1 MDEKELAKKIYN
13 ELIVDSKS
21 PDFIA
26 EAIKPEYDGDYN
38 NYDINKLKEEA
49 QKLGFN
55 IFLKEELKRKVYQQE
70 KGETIFATFKD
81 INEL

>member
-1 MDEKELAKKIYN
+1 MNEKELAKKIYN

-26 EAIKPEYDGDYN
+26 EAIKPKYDSDYN

-70 KGETIFATFKD
+70 KGETIIATFKS
-81 INEL
+81 INDL

>member
-1 MDEKELAKKIYN
+1 MDEKEIAKKIYN

-21 PDFIA
+21 SNFIA
-26 EAIKPEYDGDYN
+26 EAIKPKFDSDYN
-38 NYDINKLKEEA
+38 NYDVNKLKKEA

-55 IFLKEELKRKVYQQE
+55 IFLKEELKRKIYQQE
-70 KGETIFATFKD
+70 KGETIFATFKN